1 MERPVVVAIAE
12 GLHARPAALFV
23 AEAGK
28 QPVPVTVRKGENEP
42 VQAASILGIM
52 TLGAAAGDTVVL
64 ATEADG
70 APPPPRGAGGPVASG
85 DRSAPAPSGTQVPV
99 RPLRAPGKR
108 FPARAARKPGTEV
121 PDHVGTEVPLSRF
134 SRSPT
139 VIPVSLARR

>member
-28 QPVPVTVRKGENEP
+28 QPVPVTVRKEGGAP

-64 ATEADG
+64 ATDTDG
-70 APPPPRGAGGPVASG
+70 AEAEASL
-85 DRSAPAPSGTQVPV
+85 DALEAF
-99 RPLRAPGKR
+99 LRQ
-108 FPARAARKPGTEV
+108 TE
-121 PDHVGTEVPLSRF
+121 
-134 SRSPT
+134 
-139 VIPVSLARR
+139 IA

>member
-1 MERPVVVAIAE
+1 MERPVVVASAE

-70 APPPPRGAGGPVASG
+70 PEAE
-85 DRSAPAPSGTQVPV
+85 
-99 RPLRAPGKR
+99 
-108 FPARAARKPGTEV
+108 AALDALEAFLLQTE
-121 PDHVGTEVPLSRF
+121 
-134 SRSPT
+134 
-139 VIPVSLARR
+139 IA